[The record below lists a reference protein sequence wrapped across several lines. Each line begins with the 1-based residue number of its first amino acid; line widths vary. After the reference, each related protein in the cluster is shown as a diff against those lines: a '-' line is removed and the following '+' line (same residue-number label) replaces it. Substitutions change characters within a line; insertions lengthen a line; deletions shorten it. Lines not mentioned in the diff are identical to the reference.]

1 MIDTV
6 SFSLNGQAV
15 EAQAGETIW
24 QVATRLGVEIPHLCY
39 SPEADY
45 RADGNCR
52 ACMVEIEGERVLA
65 ASCIRTPSEGMVVN
79 SASDRAWTARKMVFE
94 MLTADQPERETSH
107 DPESKFWNW
116 ASDIG
121 VEGSRLPQRATP
133 EVDQSHTAMRVNLDA
148 CIHCNLCVRAC
159 REVQVNDVIGMAYR
173 GHGAK
178 IVFDFDDPMGE
189 STCVAC
195 GECLQACPT
204 GALMESSLLDE
215 NQTRVNYPDEQVESV
230 CPYCGVGCQ
239 ITYNLKDGKLLFVDG
254 KEGPANRNRLCVKGR
269 FGFDYVHHEHRL
281 TVPLIRKDGVPKNA
295 HEDVDPANPFTH
307 FREATWEEALD
318 RAADGIRRIREEH
331 GPKGLAGFGSAKGSN
346 EEAYLVQKLV
356 RTGFGTNNVD
366 HCTRLCHASSVA
378 ALMECIGSGAVTAPF
393 TACEDSE
400 VMMVIGANP
409 TENHPV
415 AATFFKQ
422 QAKAGKTLIV
432 CDPRGQAL
440 RKHATHMLQFK
451 PGTDVAMLNAM
462 LHVIVEEGLHDEQ
475 FVQARTDGFEAL
487 REHLK
492 DYAPEKMAE
501 ICGIDAETLRTVARS
516 YATSNASIVFW
527 GMGISQHTHGTDNA
541 RCLIDLALITGQ
553 VGRPGTGLHPL
564 RGQNNV
570 QGASDAGLIPMVF
583 PDYQSVEA
591 PGIRSKFEEFWKTE
605 LDPEKGL
612 TVVEI
617 MDAVHE
623 GVIRGMYVMGENPAM
638 SDPDAQHARE
648 GLAKLEHLVVQDIF
662 LTETAFHA
670 DVVLPASAWPE
681 KDGTVTNTNRQVQI
695 GRQALEMPGDARQD
709 WWIIQEIATR
719 IGLDWTYMHP
729 SDVFAEMSEIMP
741 SFNNI
746 TWDRL
751 SRESA
756 VTYPCAAP
764 DVPGN
769 EIVFAEDFPTPSGRG
784 KLVGAEVIPPDEM
797 PDDEYPM
804 ILTTGRQLEHWH
816 TGALTRRASVLD
828 ALEPEAVA
836 QLNYRDLKRLGV
848 EPGDMVRVETRRGI
862 IELKARVDR
871 AVPEGV
877 LFVPFCYAEAPAN
890 FLTNPQLDPYGKIP
904 EFKFCAARVERS
916 TAEAAE

>member
-1 MIDTV
+1 M
-6 SFSLNGQAV
+6 
-15 EAQAGETIW
+15 
-24 QVATRLGVEIPHLCY
+24 
-39 SPEADY
+39 
-45 RADGNCR
+45 
-52 ACMVEIEGERVLA
+52 
-65 ASCIRTPSEGMVVN
+65 
-79 SASDRAWTARKMVFE
+79 
-94 MLTADQPERETSH
+94 
-107 DPESKFWNW
+107 
-116 ASDIG
+116 
-121 VEGSRLPQRATP
+121 
-133 EVDQSHTAMRVNLDA
+133 
-148 CIHCNLCVRAC
+148 
-159 REVQVNDVIGMAYR
+159 
-173 GHGAK
+173 
-178 IVFDFDDPMGE
+178 
-189 STCVAC
+189 
-195 GECLQACPT
+195 
-204 GALMESSLLDE
+204 
-215 NQTRVNYPDEQVESV
+215 
-230 CPYCGVGCQ
+230 
-239 ITYNLKDGKLLFVDG
+239 
-254 KEGPANRNRLCVKGR
+254 
-269 FGFDYVHHEHRL
+269 
-281 TVPLIRKDGVPKNA
+281 
-295 HEDVDPANPFTH
+295 
-307 FREATWEEALD
+307 
-318 RAADGIRRIREEH
+318 
-331 GPKGLAGFGSAKGSN
+331 
-346 EEAYLVQKLV
+346 QKLV
-356 RTGFGTNNVD
+356 RTGFGTNHVD
-366 HCTRLCHASSVA
+366 HCPRLCHASSVA

-393 TACEDSE
+393 TACEDAE

-409 TENHPV
+409 TEHHPV
-415 AATFFKQ
+415 AAPFFKQ

-451 PGTDVAMLNAM
+451 PGTDVAMLNAI

-492 DYAPEKMAE
+492 NYPPEKMAE
-501 ICGIDAETLRTVARS
+501 VCGIDAEKLRTVART
-516 YATSNASIVFW
+516 YAKSNASIVFW

-570 QGASDAGLIPMVF
+570 QGASDAGLIPMVL
-583 PDYQSVEA
+583 PDYQSVEV
-591 PGIRSKFEEFWKTE
+591 PEIRAKFEKFWKAD
-605 LDPEKGL
+605 LDPQKGL

-623 GVIRGMYVMGENPAM
+623 GIIRGMYIMGENPAM

-695 GRQALEMPGDARQD
+695 GRKALEMPGEARQD
-709 WWIIQEIATR
+709 WLIIQEIATR
-719 IGLDWTYMHP
+719 IGLDWSYEHP
-729 SDVFAEMSEIMP
+729 RDIFAEMSDIMP

-751 SRESA
+751 CRESA
-756 VTYPCAAP
+756 VTYPCDAS
-764 DVPGN
+764 DEPGN
-769 EIVFAEDFPTPSGRG
+769 EIVFAEAFPTASGRG

-797 PDDEYPM
+797 PDENYPM

-828 ALEPEAVA
+828 SLEPEAIA
-836 QLNYRDLKRLGV
+836 QLNYRDLIRIGV

-862 IELKARVDR
+862 IELRARVDR

-904 EFKFCAARVERS
+904 EFKFCAARVERAVS
-916 TAEAAE
+916 EAAV